1 MSPVVI
7 VIPGWLLA
15 VAVAGCIA
23 LACCWRWWSPYRTW
37 EVVKAELNFANM
49 GKIEIRPNH
58 DDIQI
63 AHRAWVELA
72 TRKAGVPFDA
82 KHDVIVE
89 LYDSWYHLFGRLREL
104 AKDCPASKMRAND
117 GTRELVYTLTSVLN
131 YGVRPHLTRW
141 QARFRRWYV
150 DALESAPAA
159 RSPQEVQRDY
169 LEYDEL
175 VADLEA
181 VQLGLQAYMALLKK
195 IATGQE

>member
-1 MSPVVI
+1 MSPILI
-7 VIPGWLLA
+7 VIPGWL
-15 VAVAGCIA
+15 VAVAAGCFAVA
-23 LACCWRWWSPYRTW
+23 LCWRRWSHHRTW

-49 GKIEIRPNH
+49 GKIEIRPNY

-82 KHDVIVE
+82 KYDVIVE
-89 LYDSWYHLFGRLREL
+89 LYDSWYDLFGRLREL
-104 AKDCPASKMRAND
+104 AKDCPASKIRANE
-117 GTRELVYTLTSVLN
+117 GTRELVDTLTSVLN
-131 YGVRPHLTRW
+131 FGVRPHLTRW

-169 LEYDEL
+169 LEYGEL